1 MYPLPPSPPEEEKTT
16 SRSLLWRLLREVVE
30 TVIPAVLIAIFIT
43 LFLAQATQVYGQS
56 MEPNLHAGQRLIVEK
71 VSYRLHPPRR
81 GDIIVL
87 QLPEQGGNFLIKRV
101 VGLPGETIEV
111 RNQQV
116 FIDGQPLNETYL
128 SQPIRRSMSLRR
140 IPDDSI
146 FVLGDNRGFSND
158 SRSFGPVLLS
168 NVIGRAWIRYWP
180 PDQAG
185 LVY

>member
-1 MYPLPPSPPEEEKTT
+1 MYSPSSPPPEESLS

-71 VSYRLHPPRR
+71 ISYRLRSPRR
-81 GDIIVL
+81 GDIVVL
-87 QLPEQGGNFLIKRV
+87 RLPEQRGNFLIKRV
-101 VGLPGETIEV
+101 VGLPGEMIEIHDQ
-111 RNQQV
+111 RV
-116 FIDGQPLNETYL
+116 FIDGHPISESYLNH
-128 SQPIRRSMSLRR
+128 PIRYSMSSRR
-140 IPDDSI
+140 IPEDSV

-180 PDQAG
+180 PDQVG
-185 LVY
+185 LVH

>member
-1 MYPLPPSPPEEEKTT
+1 MYPSPSPEESLS

-30 TVIPAVLIAIFIT
+30 TVIPAILIAIFIT

-71 VSYRLHPPRR
+71 ISYRFHPPHR

-87 QLPEQGGNFLIKRV
+87 RLPEQRGNFLIKRV
-101 VGLPGETIEV
+101 IGLPGETIETHD
-111 RNQQV
+111 QQV
-116 FIDGQPLNETYL
+116 FIDGDPIGESYL
-128 SQPIRRSMSLRR
+128 RQPIPYSMSPRR
-140 IPDDSI
+140 IPDDSV

-158 SRSFGPVLLS
+158 SRSFGPVALS

-180 PDQAG
+180 PEQAG
-185 LVY
+185 LIR

>member
-1 MYPLPPSPPEEEKTT
+1 MYPPSSPPSGESLP

-56 MEPNLHAGQRLIVEK
+56 MEPNLHPGQRLIVEK
-71 VSYRLHPPRR
+71 ISYRFHPPRR
-81 GDIIVL
+81 GDIVVL
-87 QLPEQGGNFLIKRV
+87 RLPEQRGNFLIKRV
-101 VGLPGETIEV
+101 IGLPGEAIEIHD
-111 RNQQV
+111 QQV
-116 FIDGQPLNETYL
+116 FIDGHPLIEPYL
-128 SQPIRRSMSLRR
+128 SQPIRHSMSPRR
-140 IPDDSI
+140 IPEDSV

-158 SRSFGPVLLS
+158 SRSFGPLLLS

-180 PDQAG
+180 PDQVG

>member
-1 MYPLPPSPPEEEKTT
+1 MYPSPSPPSEDLS

-71 VSYRLHPPRR
+71 ISYRLHPPRR
-81 GDIIVL
+81 GDIVVL
-87 QLPEQGGNFLIKRV
+87 RLPEQQGNFLIKRV
-101 VGLPGETIEV
+101 VGLPGETVEIHD
-111 RNQQV
+111 QQV
-116 FIDGQPLNETYL
+116 FIDGHPLGESYL
-128 SQPIRRSMSLRR
+128 GQPIRYSMPSHRV
-140 IPDDSI
+140 PEDSV

-158 SRSFGPVLLS
+158 SRSFGPVPLS

-180 PDQAG
+180 PDEVG
-185 LVY
+185 LID